1 MKKYL
6 SRCLKPVWRFLKYA
20 LLAAGLVLIIIL
32 VLLSRAYND
41 FREALAAGQEG
52 KTEITL
58 AIEAAQKQNWTETSS
73 KAQNAN
79 TRFNSALAALN
90 RTRNN
95 PAIKN
100 VGLVRT
106 QVDDLEYL
114 LKTAEILSRS
124 VTRVTP
130 ILQNLDEIR
139 SGAASRNFVDL
150 APNDKIRFLQLIYES
165 EPELNGLKANLNLAI
180 LHLDKIHRIGVLW
193 PVYKQIAD
201 IKQELNQAAVLMTKA
216 LPLVKLLPALAGYP
230 DTSRFLLILQN
241 NDELRPTGGFIGVYG
256 ILENHNGEI
265 VSIKT
270 DDSYHLDMPA
280 STSGWNMEPPAVLKK
295 YLEVEKWYFR
305 DANWSPDWPTAARQI
320 ENIYNGE
327 NVATN
332 QPVVPFTGLVAI
344 TPDLIA
350 DLIGLVGP
358 ITVNDATYTADNF
371 QPLLQYNVEVAY
383 KDQAIASW
391 DRKEIINELVTK
403 LKERL
408 FNLPSERWGDFSQII
423 NNRINTK
430 SIQIYFAN
438 SAWEDWARV
447 LGASGELKDVSGD
460 YLMIVDSNLGA
471 FKSDAVV
478 KKSLTYTLA
487 LNNNQPD
494 ASVKLNYRHEGDF
507 DWRTTRYRSY
517 TRIYA
522 PLGSKF
528 TSLSGLGDGTA
539 VDLSVTDDKDLKKTV
554 FGFFLTVEPGTDKEI
569 ILNYRLPE
577 TIREQLDAGTYQL
590 SVQKQAGQRV
600 EDFKAVISRP
610 KKKTVTWQTKLETD
624 QTFVINQ

>member
-6 SRCLKPVWRFLKYA
+6 SRCLKLIWRFLKYA

-32 VLLSRAYND
+32 ILLSRAYND

-79 TRFNSALAALN
+79 ARFNSALAALN

-100 VGLVRT
+100 VSLVRT

-139 SGAASRNFVDL
+139 SGSASRNFVDL

-180 LHLDKIHRIGVLW
+180 LNLDKIHRIGVLW

-201 IKQELNQAAVLMTKA
+201 IKQELNQAVVLMTKA

-256 ILENHNGEI
+256 ILENRNGEI

-305 DANWSPDWPTAARQI
+305 DANWSPDWPTAAKQI

-327 NVATN
+327 NIATQ

-408 FNLPSERWGDFSQII
+408 FNLPSELWGDFFQII

-430 SIQIYFAN
+430 SIQIYFPN
-438 SAWEDWARV
+438 TAWEDWTRV

-478 KKSLTYTLA
+478 KKSLTYTLT

-494 ASVKLNYRHEGDF
+494 ASVKLDYRHEGDF

-522 PLGSKF
+522 PWGSKF
-528 TSLSGLGDGTA
+528 ISLSGLGDGTTA
-539 VDLSVTDDKDLKKTV
+539 DLSVTDDKDLKKTV
-554 FGFFLTVEPGTDKEI
+554 FGFFLTVEPGTDREI

-577 TIREQLDAGTYQL
+577 TIREQLNAGTYQL
-590 SVQKQAGQRV
+590 LVQKQAGQRV
-600 EDFKAVISRP
+600 ENFKAIINQP